1 LHDICISWSI
11 VWDEVATMLP
21 DATIVKSFWTS
32 FEIFAICSVHVSL
45 FLFLFVT
52 EEIHQV
58 LTCIFFALFY
68 RLCMEN
74 GEKVVAGCFSM
85 MKKPN
90 ESLVSSLNT

>member
-21 DATIVKSFWTS
+21 DAIW
-32 FEIFAICSVHVSL
+32 SVHVSL
-45 FLFLFVT
+45 CLFLFVT

-58 LTCIFFALFY
+58 LTCIFFTLFY

-74 GEKVVAGCFSM
+74 GEKVAAGCVSM

-90 ESLVSSLNT
+90 ESLVSSLNTLFVF